1 MNLDIKF
8 IKPESTKTNVCE
20 NFENK
25 ACLIKWEFSY
35 SFILYIYSKPNLT
48 TQQHNKHTCK
58 TNSK

>member
-25 ACLIKWEFSY
+25 ACLIKWEFS
-35 SFILYIYSKPNLT
+35 
-48 TQQHNKHTCK
+48 
-58 TNSK
+58 